1 MLLKYKKRK
10 NINKQI
16 AGKWTCKWMQG
27 IFDYPR
33 QGNSIQYPPYLTT
46 LTQYKVLKI
55 YEIVFFTMHQQVIST
70 KLDLLGKL

>member
-1 MLLKYKKRK
+1 MWLLP
-10 NINKQI
+10 
-16 AGKWTCKWMQG
+16 GS
-27 IFDYPR
+27 YPR